1 MLLDFKVKSVQK
13 VIIRCFLVCVD
24 IDVERK
30 HHKKNLRTRR
40 RNENQSKKRKRVL
53 RPSTNEDARIPIG
66 GCDLIGRIKDEFVF
80 SFFALTF
87 FTSSSMNFI
96 YILKIFISH

>member
-40 RNENQSKKRKRVL
+40 RNENQSKKRKQVL

-66 GCDLIGRIKDEFVF
+66 GYDLIGRIKDEFVF
-80 SFFALTF
+80 SFALTF